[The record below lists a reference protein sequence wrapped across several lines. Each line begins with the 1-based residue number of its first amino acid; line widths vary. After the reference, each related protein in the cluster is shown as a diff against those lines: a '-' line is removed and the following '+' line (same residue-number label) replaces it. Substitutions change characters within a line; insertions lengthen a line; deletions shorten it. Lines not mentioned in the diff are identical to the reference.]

1 MKIDI
6 ITLHYIWHYGSL
18 LQTYATCKV
27 FEKLGLETEVIDYV
41 RPNASEAEEIK
52 AGVVAKGYEKK
63 TVKKALFIISKK
75 IENKRRK
82 KFSEE
87 FLKKTVSMTRRY
99 SSFDELKMNPP
110 IADIYCTGSDQT
122 WNSEYNGG
130 FLPAYFLEFA
140 PTGKK
145 RIGYA
150 ISIGMDEIPEKE
162 LEQTKNAV
170 LKYSAISVREDS
182 AVKLIKKLG
191 YESVQ
196 QVLDPTLGLSLEDW
210 KPLIAPDANNG
221 KYILIYKL
229 NPNDKLEEFAEKLA
243 KEKKCKIIRVS
254 YYLNHFKN
262 QGKMKYSPSVEE
274 FLSLIYNAESVI
286 TDSFHCVAFSLNF
299 NKDFYAFYPGKYSTR
314 ISSIL
319 ELTGTKHRAVGER
332 DFSYDV
338 INYEYVN
345 EVLSKERKRTLD
357 FLKESCR

>member
-41 RPNASEAEEIK
+41 RPNASETEEIK
-52 AGVVAKGYEKK
+52 AGIVAKGYEKK
-63 TVKKALFIISKK
+63 PVKKALLIISKK
-75 IENKRRK
+75 IENKRRR

-87 FLKKTVSMTRRY
+87 FLRKKVSMTKRY
-99 SSFDELKMNPP
+99 SSFEELKTNPP

-140 PTGKK
+140 PAEKK